1 MLRRSLFERIRESLK
16 SVQGVLLNITH
27 TTA

>member
-1 MLRRSLFERIRESLK
+1 MIRSSLFERIRESLK
-16 SVQGVLLNITH
+16 SVQGVLLNIIH